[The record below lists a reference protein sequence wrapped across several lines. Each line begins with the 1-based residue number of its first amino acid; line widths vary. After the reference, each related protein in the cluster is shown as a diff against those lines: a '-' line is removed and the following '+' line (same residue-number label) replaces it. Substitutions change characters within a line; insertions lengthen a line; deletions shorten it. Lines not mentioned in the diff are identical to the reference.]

1 MEKFRGWLNEKKIAT
16 KVDLENENPNSENAA
31 SAGKGIAPNI
41 SAITKAGHLEELEQ
55 VAGKITDPNIGY
67 KEPEFK
73 GLFYKEKKTTKELNL
88 AKDSDAIKAL
98 LDAGGELINGAEV
111 KVRYTFNNG
120 DFTDIRISTKKSISR
135 ADGRGATDALG
146 DITEVQESITAA
158 LMEMRVKGISIPEPT
173 NKKYA
178 KYPVSG
184 WIIESDPKNKTGIY
198 EWVKFNSYSPAVQQ
212 QLSELLYKTTASN
225 SSGNGWTDWAKSF
238 EAIYSQDWKAKL
250 NAIYKSVKPN
260 WNNASF
266 IHHRRIIP
274 GIDMETVYRYLEN
287 DRFSGIKK
295 DEIDKTDII
304 LSFDNSK
311 ITNLLHEIME
321 MSTPAEH
328 NKFINQCVNDCRM
341 VGISLKQV
349 KQKTV
354 NVAAL
359 NFKIGTTATGDNIN
373 DDYKLYVA
381 IDKDPSSD
389 RNTFTGRVD
398 ILAPKK
404 EQVTSYVIELGTNHN
419 HNGNDTLHLTAE
431 QPVWCNVMINKG
443 SMQVA
448 YKYKNASAKFGDGSG
463 QFRQTSLGNISKR
476 LHDYEKS
483 LGDKYQAVK
492 QTVTDIADFFKND
505 PAKMAE
511 MFAFAAGYPIIRFNK
526 NKKLQDEP
534 TQAPYI
540 KIYY

>member
-1 MEKFRGWLNEKKIAT
+1 MNKFSEWLAEKAIDT
-16 KVDLENENPNSENAA
+16 KVEVDNAA
-31 SAGKGIAPNI
+31 EGQK
-41 SAITKAGHLEELEQ
+41 ITANVAALTKSNHLEELEA

-67 KEPEFK
+67 TEPKFK
-73 GLFYKEKKTTKELNL
+73 GLFYKEKVSSGRTVQELNL
-88 AKDSDAIKAL
+88 AKGSEAINAL
-98 LDAGGELINGAEV
+98 LAAGGVAAENTTEPKV
-111 KVRYTFNNG
+111 KYTFQNG
-120 DFTDIRISTKKSISR
+120 DYIEIRISTKSISR

-146 DITEVQESITAA
+146 DITEVQESIAAA
-158 LMEMRVKGISIPEPT
+158 LMEMRVKGITIPAPK

-178 KYPVSG
+178 KYSVAG
-184 WIIESDPKNKTGIY
+184 WIIESDPKKKTGVY

-212 QLSELLYKTTASN
+212 QLSELLYKTTAAN
-225 SSGNGWTDWAKSF
+225 STGNGWTDWAKSF

-250 NAIYKSVKPN
+250 NAIYKTVKPN
-260 WNNASF
+260 WNKASF

-274 GIDMETVYRYLEN
+274 GLDMNTVYRYLEH
-287 DRFSGIKK
+287 DRFKGIKK

-304 LSFDNSK
+304 LSFDNGK
-311 ITNLLHEIME
+311 IINLLNEIME
-321 MSTPAEH
+321 SPTPEEH
-328 NKFINQCVNDCRM
+328 NRLINQYVNDCRM

-349 KQKTV
+349 QKTV

-381 IDKDPSSD
+381 IDKDPSSAK
-389 RNTFTGRVD
+389 NTFTGSVD
-398 ILAPKK
+398 ILSPKK

-419 HNGNDTLHLTAE
+419 HNGHDSLHLTAE

-448 YKYKNASAKFGDGSG
+448 YKYKNANAKFGDGSG

-483 LGDKYQAVK
+483 LGDKYKAVK
-492 QTVTDIADFFKND
+492 QTVEDIADFFKND
-505 PAKMAE
+505 PTKMAE
-511 MFAFAAGYPIIRFNK
+511 MFAFAAGYPIVRFNK

-540 KIYY
+540 KVY